1 MLDAIQTLPS
11 HTQALLVFIC
21 GLTVLFNVRFSEKT
35 VTYGPTILTT
45 TGIFATFVGIAI
57 GLFHFDASNIQASV
71 PSLLEGLK
79 TAFWAS
85 VAGVGGA
92 LIIKFRH
99 YFFGVAYA
107 TGPNDPASND
117 DVTGADLVRQ
127 LSNIQ
132 QALVGEDDSTL
143 ISQLKLT
150 RSDTNDRLDALKRA
164 QSEALKALSEMGSKA
179 LVEALRDVIKDF
191 NQKISEQFGENFRH
205 LNDAVGKLLIWQEEN
220 KERMSTLTD
229 QISSVSKAMNDA
241 SDAYQKLLENADG
254 FSQVSRDLSVL
265 LSGLQTQKDQLNTAL
280 NSLAQLLLSASG
292 SLPQIESKVL
302 ELVQQL
308 ANAVTSNQREIDRVL
323 SANAQSQT
331 SLVESLRTSMAKLGQ
346 DTVKQLADFSQELT
360 AAIQFGQRL
369 ANDALTLAQQT
380 NQKAMSTAQE
390 IATKAIQNAQTETSK
405 ALSDLQQNV
414 SIALRENSDVLKNAV
429 SSNTDLIRTT
439 VQQSNETLSKTNQDF
454 NKHVAEMSAKTKEQ
468 VTALDAALS
477 EELTKSLE
485 SLGRQLSALSEKFV
499 QDYTPLT
506 DQLRKVV
513 QLGRSA

>member
-1 MLDAIQTLPS
+1 MLDAVQTLPS
-11 HTQALLVFIC
+11 HTQGFLAFIC
-21 GLTVLFNVRFSEKT
+21 FLTILFNLRFTEKT
-35 VTYGPTILTT
+35 VSYGPTILTT

-92 LIIKFRH
+92 LLIKFRH
-99 YFFGVAYA
+99 YFLGIPETA
-107 TGPNDPASND
+107 TSSDSANTD

-150 RSDTNDRLDALKRA
+150 RTDTNDRLDALRRA
-164 QSEALKALSEMGSKA
+164 QTEALQMLSEMGSKA

-191 NQKISEQFGENFRH
+191 NQKISEQFGENFRQ
-205 LNDAVGKLLIWQEEN
+205 LNDAVGQLLVWQREN
-220 KERMSTLTD
+220 KEQMSILTGEITS
-229 QISSVSKAMNDA
+229 ISHAMKAA
-241 SDAYQKLLENADG
+241 SDAYLQLLTNADG
-254 FSQVSRDLSVL
+254 FSQVSRDLSGL
-265 LSGLQTQKDQLNTAL
+265 LTSLQIQKDQLNTAL
-280 NSLAQLLLSASG
+280 QSLANLLLTASG
-292 SLPQIESKVL
+292 SLPQIESKMV

-308 ANAVTSNQREIDRVL
+308 SNAVTINQREINRVL
-323 SANAQSQT
+323 SENSKSQT
-331 SLVESLRTSMAKLGQ
+331 ELVDSLKTSITKLGQ
-346 DTVKQLADFSQELT
+346 DTTKHVANFSTELT
-360 AAIQFGQRL
+360 AAIQSGQRL
-369 ANDALTLAQQT
+369 ANDALTESHQTTHRAITAAQDLVSNAIQ
-380 NQKAMSTAQE
+380 TAQTQ
-390 IATKAIQNAQTETSK
+390 ANK
-405 ALSDLQQNV
+405 ALSDLQQQA
-414 SIALRENSDVLKNAV
+414 STALRENSDTLKTAV
-429 SSNTDLIRTT
+429 TSNSELVRSTI
-439 VQQSNETLSKTNQDF
+439 QQSNEAFTKATQDF
-454 NKHVAEMSAKTKEQ
+454 NKHVAEMTAKTKEQ